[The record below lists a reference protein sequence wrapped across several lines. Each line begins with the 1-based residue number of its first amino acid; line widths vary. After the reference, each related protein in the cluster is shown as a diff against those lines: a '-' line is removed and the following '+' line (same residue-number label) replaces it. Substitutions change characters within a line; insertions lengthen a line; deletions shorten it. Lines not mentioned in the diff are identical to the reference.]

1 MQADNFMPDPLI
13 LKAQSEDYAK
23 LIQLWEESVRATHQF
38 LSEKDIADYK
48 LLIYDYY
55 FDTQNLYYIL
65 AKNQIQ
71 GFIGLNDDF
80 IQMLFVRPDLIGQG
94 IGKTLINF
102 AVKEHDAKTV
112 DVNEQNVNAVGFYQ
126 KLGFHVVERFEM
138 DAAGKPYPILSMELQ
153 Q

>member
-1 MQADNFMPDPLI
+1 MPDPFI
-13 LKAQSEDYAK
+13 SKAQTDDYDE
-23 LIQLWEESVRATHQF
+23 LIHLWEESVRATHKF

-55 FDTQNLYYIL
+55 FDTQNLYYL
-65 AKNQIQ
+65 KDEAKIQ

-94 IGKTLINF
+94 IGKTLIDF
-102 AVKEHDAKTV
+102 AVEEHGAKTV

-126 KLGFHVVERFEM
+126 KLGFHVVERSEM
-138 DAAGKPYPILSMELQ
+138 DAAGKPYPSS
-153 Q
+153 

>member
-1 MQADNFMPDPLI
+1 MPDPFI
-13 LKAQSEDYAK
+13 SKAQTDDYDE
-23 LIQLWEESVRATHQF
+23 LIHLWEESVRATHKF

-55 FDTQNLYYIL
+55 FDTQNLYYL
-65 AKNQIQ
+65 KDEAKIQ
-71 GFIGLNDDF
+71 GFIGLIDDF

-94 IGKTLINF
+94 IGKTLIDF
-102 AVKEHDAKTV
+102 AVEEHGAKTV

-126 KLGFHVVERFEM
+126 KLGFHVVERSEM